1 MYGKTSP
8 MYGKAR
14 TEGAGRPS
22 LFDRK
27 ISVFDF
33 NTETYTSYN
42 SIREAAIA
50 LNVNVCSINKN
61 LKVKNLIKV
70 NIFLNYYN
78 F

>member
-1 MYGKTSP
+1 METSP

-14 TEGAGRPS
+14 PEGAGRPS
-22 LFDRK
+22 RK

-33 NTETYTSYN
+33 NTETSTSYN